1 MAATFTAE
9 RSAYTLVVLGAS
21 CQPVIPVL
29 SAANRATS
37 IIGLFTDINEIFCV
51 CRVFVKNVKIC
62 YLFHL
67 LQSSYMTC
75 SVIYCGMQGVSQ
87 SIYFFFFVISSSS
100 QKSKDSNF
108 RTIRP
113 FFGMDINL
121 LKTKRRLLYL
131 TFWRRIFFF
140 SNFSTSC
147 I

>member
-87 SIYFFFFVISSSS
+87 SICFFFLSSRHRH
-100 QKSKDSNF
+100 KN
-108 RTIRP
+108 RRIRI
-113 FFGMDINL
+113 FAQSARSLAWI
-121 LKTKRRLLYL
+121 L
-131 TFWRRIFFF
+131 TF
-140 SNFSTSC
+140 
-147 I
+147 